1 MRFRFIQA
9 HQGAFD
15 IKTMCHTLEVS
26 RSGYYA
32 WRSRQP
38 SQREQANQKL
48 VEHIK
53 QIHQDSRQTYGSP
66 RVHAELFERGIHCN
80 EKRVARLMR
89 LHGLQA
95 KQRRRYKVTTRAN
108 PRRPV
113 AENLLNRDFTA
124 ERPNQK
130 WVADITYVSTFE
142 GWLYLATVLDVFS
155 RRIVGWSMSDRLKTN
170 LVEDALQMAL
180 DRRQPHFALLHHS
193 DRGSQYTS
201 LDYQALLARHHI
213 QVSMSGRGSAYD
225 NAMMESFF
233 ATLKTEC
240 VDHRFATRAEARLA
254 IFEYIEVFY
263 NRQRRH
269 SGLGF
274 LSPHRFESLHTIHS
288 RVHQSGGSSQHRLIK
303 VSVESVC
310 RCCQ

>member
-1 MRFRFIQA
+1 MRYRFIQA
-9 HQGAFD
+9 HWDEFD
-15 IKTMCHTLEVS
+15 IKTMCRALEVS

-38 SQREQANQKL
+38 SQRRQANQEL

-53 QIHQDSRQTYGSP
+53 QVHRDSRQTYGSP
-66 RVHAELFERGIHCN
+66 RVHAELRERGIHCN
-80 EKRVARLMR
+80 KKRVARLMR
-89 LHGLQA
+89 LHGIRA

-113 AENLLNRDFTA
+113 AENLLDRNFKA
-124 ERPNQK
+124 EKPNQK
-130 WVADITYVSTFE
+130 WVADITYVSTRE

-155 RRIVGWSMSDRLKTN
+155 RQIIGWSMSDRLKTD
-170 LVEDALQMAL
+170 LVEDALKMAL
-180 DRRQPHFALLHHS
+180 DRRQPHPGLLHHS

-201 LDYQALLARHHI
+201 LGYQTLLAKHHI
-213 QVSMSGRGSAYD
+213 QVSMSGRGNAYD

-240 VDHRFATRAEARLA
+240 VDHRFETRAEARLT

-269 SGLGF
+269 SALGF
-274 LSPHRFESLHTIHS
+274 LSPHRFEALHSDIP
-288 RVHQSGGSSQHRLIK
+288 RVHQIGGRPLR
-303 VSVESVC
+303 VSVS
-310 RCCQ
+310 RSCQ